1 MRLKRNLYKD
11 TFGNIYYRKQIQGK
25 RIVLPVYTKNEN
37 TANKLHTA
45 LEYQAL
51 SDYYAPK
58 PKEVYESFSTLV
70 NKYLTDNEV
79 LSKWTEATKQTTSY
93 VLRNFVKTK
102 ILPKNK
108 ETARGYQTRI
118 NACVNWGNSK
128 GIKTE
133 INLMDVNKK
142 AGRTRVFTERELAI
156 IMNEF
161 QDDEFQSFIHF
172 AFFTGARRG
181 ELVNLKSYNIEP
193 TRMKVIG
200 KTGERYVKLNA
211 QARNVLASTEK
222 LWSYKLDFITKKFK
236 WNARRLDIKDARF
249 HDLRRTFGLTLIK
262 KGMPIYQLSKLLGH
276 SSVKTTQEHYAPLL
290 VDDIEDFTL

>member
-11 TFGNIYYRKQIQGK
+11 VLGNIYYRKQIQGK
-25 RIVLPVYTKNEN
+25 RIILPVYTKNET

-51 SDYYAPK
+51 SEYYAPK
-58 PKEVYESFSTLV
+58 PKETYESFSSLV
-70 NKYLTDNEV
+70 NKYLKDPDV
-79 LSKWTEATKQTTSY
+79 LSKWTDATKETTSY
-93 VLRNFVKTK
+93 VLKSFIKNKT
-102 ILPKNK
+102 LPKNK
-108 ETARGYQTRI
+108 ETARGYQSRI
-118 NACVNWGNSK
+118 NACVNWGNSQ

-133 INLMDVNKK
+133 INLMEVNKK
-142 AGRTRVFTERELAI
+142 VGRLRVYNERELSI

-172 AFFTGARRG
+172 AYYTGARRG
-181 ELVNLKSYNIEP
+181 ELTGIKPHHIEP
-193 TRMKVIG
+193 TRMAVHG
-200 KTGERYVKLNA
+200 KSGKRYVKLNA
-211 QARNVLASTEK
+211 QAREILASTEK
-222 LWSYKLDFITKKFK
+222 LWDYKLDFITKKFK

-249 HDLRRTFGLTLIK
+249 HDLRRTFGLNLIK

-276 SSVKTTQEHYAPLL
+276 KSVKTTQDHYAPLL